1 MKKIFVILISLI
13 ILCTLLTSC
22 GNQAILDPGN
32 FSFKHVHITDP
43 IEGHCFD
50 IEKWWDNENGV
61 EVRLSNGEGIFSL
74 KVHISFL
81 NLKRLVLIVGTNE

>member
-1 MKKIFVILISLI
+1 MKKIFVILISLV

-32 FSFKHVHITDP
+32 FSFKHVHITDH

-61 EVRLSNGEGIFSL
+61 EIRLSNGEG
-74 KVHISFL
+74 VFL
-81 NLKRLVLIVGTNE
+81 SEGTCQLFESKTTCPYCGN

>member
-1 MKKIFVILISLI
+1 MKKIFVILISLV

-61 EVRLSNGEGIFSL
+61 EVRLSNGEG
-74 KVHISFL
+74 VFL
-81 NLKRLVLIVGTNE
+81 SEGTCQLFESKTTCPYCGN

>member
-1 MKKIFVILISLI
+1 MKKIFVILISLV

-61 EVRLSNGEGIFSL
+61 EVRLSNGEG
-74 KVHISFL
+74 VFL
-81 NLKRLVLIVGTNE
+81 SEGTYQLFESKATCPYCGN